1 MGVLNRFLDAAE
13 FDALVTYHYQL
24 SRGLGTPI
32 GVIKL
37 FSCLAPDTLSI
48 ADTAS
53 SSIDEAGRFPTES
66 LFDRMQK
73 LLLML
78 LLGQTTT
85 FSSSRSEESKI
96 RKPLKSDSNQV
107 DTQGLI
113 VPNELKANFL
123 SLLQSKDDD
132 LLL

>member
-1 MGVLNRFLDAAE
+1 
-13 FDALVTYHYQL
+13 
-24 SRGLGTPI
+24 
-32 GVIKL
+32 
-37 FSCLAPDTLSI
+37 
-48 ADTAS
+48 
-53 SSIDEAGRFPTES
+53 
-66 LFDRMQK
+66 
-73 LLLML
+73 ML